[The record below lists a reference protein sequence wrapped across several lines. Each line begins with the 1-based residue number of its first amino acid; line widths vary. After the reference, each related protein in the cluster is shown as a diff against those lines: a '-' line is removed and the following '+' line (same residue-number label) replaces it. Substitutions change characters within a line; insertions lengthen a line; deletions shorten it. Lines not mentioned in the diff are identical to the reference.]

1 MAYIVNKNRRLCS
14 ESACMRMGL
23 RIDKDVIISIKKSK
37 HRDKLY
43 HQEVR

>member
-1 MAYIVNKNRRLCS
+1 MAYIVDKNRRLFR
-14 ESACMRMGL
+14 ESVCMGMGL
-23 RIDKDVIISIKKSK
+23 RIDEDVIIPIKKSK